1 MQNSRTMSLDLEKQP
16 SSLTGSNSSNAD
28 LNKPRKTTKQVLPV
42 QIDIKIIVVWLES
55 LEDFTHFPIGIIMQY
70 LYKIYISFN

>member
-28 LNKPRKTTKQVLPV
+28 LNKSRKTTKQVLPV

-55 LEDFTHFPIGIIMQY
+55 LEDFAHFPIGIITY
-70 LYKIYISFN
+70 AKIYISFN